1 MSEAKGR
8 VPPFPSS
15 PVPGFRSGFVVLIGR
30 PGVGKST
37 LVNRLVGQKVAITAA
52 VPQIT
57 RSRIAGILTL
67 PHAQI
72 VFVDTPGLHRPR
84 HRLGEWMVE
93 QATRA
98 LHDADAVLVVLDAAE
113 GATPED
119 RAIVARVRAIRAPV
133 LAVLNKIDRLSAA
146 EGAARV
152 AEIRGLHAFAGVIP
166 VSGLTGANLDGLVQ
180 AVAALLPEGPQYFP
194 PEMVTDQPEQ
204 FLVRELV
211 REAAIKS
218 TREEVPYGIAVEIEE
233 FTRREGKD
241 LLYIRAILHVERDA
255 HKKMLIGKDGR
266 MLRGIGQRA
275 RVEIEA
281 LLRSRV
287 YLDLWV
293 KTSKGWRER
302 EELIRAFYPE

>member
-1 MSEAKGR
+1 MIQHPTSNIQE
-8 VPPFPSS
+8 PS
-15 PVPGFRSGFVVLIGR
+15 PHRSGFVALIGR

-37 LVNRLVGQKVAITAA
+37 LVNRLVGQKIAITAA

-57 RSRIAGILTL
+57 RSRLSGILTL

-98 LHDADAVLVVLDAAE
+98 LRDADAVLVVLDATD

-119 RAIVARVRAIRAPV
+119 RAVIARLGGIRAPV
-133 LAVLNKIDRLSAA
+133 IAVLNKIDRIPAN
-146 EGAARV
+146 EV
-152 AEIRGLHAFAGVIP
+152 ATVEATLAGLHAFAGVVP
-166 VSGLTGANLDGLVQ
+166 VSGLTGANLDGLIQ
-180 AVAALLPEGPQYFP
+180 
-194 PEMVTDQPEQ
+194 MVTDQPEQ

-211 REAAIKS
+211 REAAIKM
-218 TREEVPYGIAVEIEE
+218 TREEVPYSIAVEIEE
-233 FTRREGKD
+233 FGRREGKD
-241 LLYIRAILHVERDA
+241 LIYVRAIIHVERDA
-255 HKKMLIGKDGR
+255 HKKMLIGKEGR
-266 MLRGIGQRA
+266 MLKAIGRRA
-275 RVEIEA
+275 RLDVEA
-281 LLRSRV
+281 LLQSRV

-302 EELIRAFYPE
+302 EELIKAFYPE

>member
-1 MSEAKGR
+1 MS
-8 VPPFPSS
+8 VIQHPTSNIQDPS
-15 PVPGFRSGFVVLIGR
+15 PHCSGFAVLIGR

-57 RSRIAGILTL
+57 RTRLSGILTL

-98 LHDADAVLVVLDAAE
+98 LRDADAVLVVLDA
-113 GATPED
+113 GDGVTPED
-119 RAIVARVRAIRAPV
+119 RAAIARLGGVRAPV
-133 LAVLNKIDRLSAA
+133 IAVLNKIV
-146 EGAARV
+146 RV
-152 AEIRGLHAFAGVIP
+152 PANEVAVVEATLAGLHAFAAVVP
-166 VSGLTGANLDGLVQ
+166 VSGLTGANLDGLIQ
-180 AVAALLPEGPQYFP
+180 TVAALLPEGPQYFP

-204 FLVRELV
+204 VLVRELV

-218 TREEVPYGIAVEIEE
+218 TREELPYGIAVEIEE

-241 LLYIRAILHVERDA
+241 LLYIRATLHVERDA
-255 HKKMLIGKDGR
+255 HR
-266 MLRGIGQRA
+266 RC
-275 RVEIEA
+275 
-281 LLRSRV
+281 
-287 YLDLWV
+287 
-293 KTSKGWRER
+293 
-302 EELIRAFYPE
+302 